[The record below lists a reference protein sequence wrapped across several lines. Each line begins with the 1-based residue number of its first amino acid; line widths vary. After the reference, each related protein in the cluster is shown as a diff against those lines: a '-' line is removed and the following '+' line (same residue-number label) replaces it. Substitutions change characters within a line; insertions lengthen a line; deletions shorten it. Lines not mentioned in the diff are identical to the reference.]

1 MKIFRK
7 NSFIFPLNFF
17 FSTTTYTKKLRV
29 WMEITGSQKH
39 REGAAGALVGHFTAR
54 GIYGN
59 RAGAHVERQGR
70 WSFVPIANRI
80 LVYREREKSQNE
92 YQHYAIG
99 PHTVHRNKNTRRA
112 NAFTYPVDCCLSLR
126 PDYFFFRPFH
136 PFLYSFLLF
145 IYDVYDVL
153 VVRFYFPSVVCLNF
167 GEQKFLLSPQT
178 WITRFLYLKLFCS
191 FLCTAELFK
200 KSMKLVT

>member
-92 YQHYAIG
+92 YQHQCHRPAYIG
-99 PHTVHRNKNTRRA
+99 IKTHGARTRSRI
-112 NAFTYPVDCCLSLR
+112 LSIVVSLSDR
-126 PDYFFFRPFH
+126 TIFFFGRSILS
-136 PFLYSFLLF
+136 LYSFLLF